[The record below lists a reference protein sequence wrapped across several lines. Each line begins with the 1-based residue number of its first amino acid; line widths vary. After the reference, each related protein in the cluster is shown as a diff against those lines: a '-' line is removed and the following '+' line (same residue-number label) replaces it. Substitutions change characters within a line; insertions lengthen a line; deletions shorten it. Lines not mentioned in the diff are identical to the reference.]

1 MSPNKNRKKWI
12 AYSLG
17 LVLCAFAVAAGGFL
31 LKARRSNGKAPSV
44 PSAEV
49 KLGDFVDYVEM
60 RGEIR
65 VQSSTVISA
74 PYSAGELQILKL
86 VQNGSQVKKGDIVVQ
101 FDPSTLQRNADQ
113 ARSMLKQVEA
123 EIARAKAQQLL
134 SDEQFLTETM
144 SAQFSLERAR
154 LDASTR
160 DVVPAIESE
169 KNLLALDKAEHKL
182 KELDTKKASRL
193 VGTEADLAG
202 IIRKQKKAQADLEQ
216 TERNMA
222 ALTLTSPMEGLITI
236 LPNSRART
244 SLLSSGTTPIFK
256 EGDRAYAGATIA
268 EIPDLSTIQANAPV
282 TEVDRGRVQLGQ
294 PVVLSIEGVP
304 DKEHKGKV
312 SEISP
317 LAKLDYSG
325 YPVTKN
331 FDLTVQLEDPDARL
345 RPGMTAGFRVEVE
358 RAPGSIVI
366 PASAIFEKGGQT
378 VAYVLSNGIHQE
390 RRVVVARRGV
400 GQVMISNGLKPG
412 ERIALKD
419 PTAEQQK

>member
-1 MSPNKNRKKWI
+1 MSSNGNRKKRRL
-12 AYSLG
+12 YSLG
-17 LVLCAFAVAAGGFL
+17 ITLCVIAVAVGGFF
-31 LKARRSNGKAPSV
+31 LKAQRRNGKVPSV
-44 PSAEV
+44 PAVEV

-60 RGEIR
+60 RGEIQVR
-65 VQSSTVISA
+65 SSTVISA
-74 PYSAGELQILKL
+74 PYNTGELQILKL
-86 VQNGSQVKKGDIVVQ
+86 IPNGSRIKKGDAIVQ
-101 FDPSTLQRNADQ
+101 FDPSTLQRSADQ
-113 ARSMLKQVEA
+113 ARSTLKQVEA

-160 DVVPAIESE
+160 DVISAIENE
-169 KNLLALDKAEHKL
+169 KNRLALDKAEHKL
-182 KELDTKKASRL
+182 EELETKKASRL

-216 TERNMA
+216 AERNMG
-222 ALTLTSPMEGLITI
+222 ALTLMSPMEGLITL

-244 SLLSSGTTPIFK
+244 SVLSSGTTPIFK
-256 EGDRAYAGATIA
+256 EGDRAYAGAAIA

-304 DKEHKGKV
+304 DKEHRGKV

-331 FDLTVQLEDPDARL
+331 FDLTVRLENPDPRL
-345 RPGMTAGFRVEVE
+345 RPGMTSGFRVEVE
-358 RAPGSIVI
+358 RVPGSIVI

-378 VAYVLSNGIHQE
+378 VAYVLSNDVYQE
-390 RRVVVARRGV
+390 RRIVVARRGI

-419 PTAEQQK
+419 PSIERQE

>member
-1 MSPNKNRKKWI
+1 MSLNKRRRKWI

-17 LVLCAFAVAAGGFL
+17 LILCVLAAAAGGFF
-31 LKARRSNGKAPSV
+31 LKARRSNGKVPSI

-86 VQNGSQVKKGDIVVQ
+86 VPNGSQVQKGDDVVQ

-113 ARSMLKQVEA
+113 ARSTLKQVEA

-256 EGDRAYAGATIA
+256 EGDRAYAGAAIA

-331 FDLTVQLEDPDARL
+331 FDLTVRLENPDPRL

-358 RAPGSIVI
+358 RVPGSIVI
-366 PASAIFEKGGQT
+366 SASSIFEKGGQT
-378 VAYVLSNGIHQE
+378 VAYVLSKGVYQE

-419 PTAEQQK
+419 PTLEQQK

>member
-1 MSPNKNRKKWI
+1 MSPTNRKKKWV
-12 AYSLG
+12 AYG
-17 LVLCAFAVAAGGFL
+17 VWLVLCVIAVVAGGFF
-31 LKARRSNGKAPSV
+31 LKAWRSNGKLPSV

-65 VQSSTVISA
+65 VRSSTVISA
-74 PYSAGELQILKL
+74 PYNAGELQILKL
-86 VQNGSQVKKGDIVVQ
+86 IPDGSHVKKGDVVVQ
-101 FDPSTLQRNADQ
+101 FDPSTLQRSADQ
-113 ARSMLKQVEA
+113 ARSTLKQVEA

-160 DVVPAIESE
+160 DVIPAIENE
-169 KNLLALDKAEHKL
+169 KNVLALDKAEQKL
-182 KELDTKKASRL
+182 KELETKKTSRL

-202 IIRKQKKAQADLEQ
+202 IMRKQKKAQADLEQ
-216 TERNMA
+216 AERNSA
-222 ALTLTSPMEGLITI
+222 ALTLTSPMDGIIT
-236 LPNSRART
+236 LLSNSRART
-244 SLLSSGTTPIFK
+244 SVLSGGTPIFK
-256 EGDRAYAGATIA
+256 EGDRAYSGAAIA
-268 EIPDLSTIQANAPV
+268 EIPDLSTVQANAPV
-282 TEVDRGRVQLGQ
+282 TEADRGRVQLGQ

-331 FDLTVQLEDPDARL
+331 FDLTVRLEDPDPRL

-358 RAPGSIVI
+358 RVPGSMVI

-378 VAYVLSNGIHQE
+378 VAYVLSKGIYQE

-400 GQVMISNGLKPG
+400 GQVMVSSGLKPG

>member
-1 MSPNKNRKKWI
+1 
-12 AYSLG
+12 
-17 LVLCAFAVAAGGFL
+17 V
-31 LKARRSNGKAPSV
+31 PSV
-44 PSAEV
+44 PAVEV

-60 RGEIR
+60 RGEIQVR
-65 VQSSTVISA
+65 SSTVISA
-74 PYSAGELQILKL
+74 PYNTGELQILKL
-86 VQNGSQVKKGDIVVQ
+86 IPNGSRIKKGDAIVQ
-101 FDPSTLQRNADQ
+101 FDPSTLQRSADQ
-113 ARSMLKQVEA
+113 ARSTLKQVEA

-160 DVVPAIESE
+160 DVISAIENE
-169 KNLLALDKAEHKL
+169 KNRLALDKAEHKL
-182 KELDTKKASRL
+182 EELETKKASRL

-216 TERNMA
+216 AERNMG
-222 ALTLTSPMEGLITI
+222 ALTLMSPMEGLITL

-244 SLLSSGTTPIFK
+244 SVLSSGTTPIFK
-256 EGDRAYAGATIA
+256 EGDRAYAGAAIA

-304 DKEHKGKV
+304 DKEHRGKV

-331 FDLTVQLEDPDARL
+331 FDLTVRLENPDPRL
-345 RPGMTAGFRVEVE
+345 RPGMTSGFRVEVE
-358 RAPGSIVI
+358 RVPGSIVI

-378 VAYVLSNGIHQE
+378 VAYVLSNGVYQE
-390 RRVVVARRGV
+390 RRIVVARRGI

-419 PTAEQQK
+419 PSIERQE

>member
-1 MSPNKNRKKWI
+1 MSPNNRRKRWI
-12 AYSLG
+12 AYGLW
-17 LVLCAFAVAAGGFL
+17 LVLCVIAVVAGGFF
-31 LKARRSNGKAPSV
+31 LKARHSNGKVPSV
-44 PSAEV
+44 PTAEV
-49 KLGDFVDYVEM
+49 KRGDFVDSVEM

-65 VQSSTVISA
+65 VRSSTVISA
-74 PYSAGELQILKL
+74 PYNTGELQILKL
-86 VQNGSQVKKGDIVVQ
+86 TLDGSQVKKEDVVVQ
-101 FDPSTLQRNADQ
+101 FDPSTLQRSADQ
-113 ARSMLKQVEA
+113 ARSTLKQVEA

-144 SAQFSLERAR
+144 SAQFALERAR

-160 DVVPAIESE
+160 EVIPAIENE

-182 KELDTKKASRL
+182 KELETKKASRL

-216 TERNMA
+216 AERNMA
-222 ALTLTSPMEGLITI
+222 ALTLMSPMSGIITL

-244 SLLSSGTTPIFK
+244 SVLSGGGTPMFK
-256 EGDRAYAGATIA
+256 EGDRAYAGAAIA
-268 EIPDLSTIQANAPV
+268 EIPDISTIQANAPV
-282 TEVDRGRVQLGQ
+282 TEADRGRVQLGQ
-294 PVVLSIEGVP
+294 PVVLNIEGVP

-312 SEISP
+312 SDISP

-331 FDLTVQLEDPDARL
+331 FDLTVQLENPDPRL

-358 RAPGSIVI
+358 RVPGSIVI
-366 PASAIFEKGGQT
+366 PASAIFEKGGQMVT
-378 VAYVLSNGIHQE
+378 YVFLNGTYQE

-400 GQVMISNGLKPG
+400 GQVMISSGLKAG

-419 PTAEQQK
+419 PTIEQSR

>member
-1 MSPNKNRKKWI
+1 MSSNGRRKKRGR
-12 AYSLG
+12 YFLG
-17 LVLCAFAVAAGGFL
+17 FVLCAAALAAGGFY
-31 LKARRSNGKAPSV
+31 LKARRSDGNAPSV

-65 VQSSTVISA
+65 VQASTVISA
-74 PYSAGELQILKL
+74 PYNAGELQILKL
-86 VQNGSQVKKGDIVVQ
+86 IPNGTQVQQGDIVVQ
-101 FDPSTLQRNADQ
+101 FDPSTLQRSADQ
-113 ARSMLKQVEA
+113 ARSTLRQVEA

-144 SAQFSLERAR
+144 SAQFALERAR

-160 DVVPAIESE
+160 DVISAIENE
-169 KNLLALDKAEHKL
+169 KNVLALGKAEQKL
-182 KELDTKKASRL
+182 KELETKKASRL
-193 VGTEADLAG
+193 VGADADMAG

-216 TERNMA
+216 AERNMTDLSLA
-222 ALTLTSPMEGLITI
+222 SPIGGIITL

-244 SLLSSGTTPIFK
+244 SVLSSGATPIFK
-256 EGDRAYAGATIA
+256 EGDRAYAGAAIA

-282 TEVDRGRVQLGQ
+282 TEADRGRVQLGQ
-294 PVVLSIEGVP
+294 PVVLNIEGVP
-304 DKEHKGKV
+304 DKEHKGTV

-331 FDLTVQLEDPDARL
+331 FDLTVRLENPDPRL

-358 RAPGSIVI
+358 RVPGSIVV
-366 PASAIFEKGGQT
+366 PASAVFEKGGLT
-378 VAYVLSNGIHQE
+378 VVYVLSNNAFQE
-390 RRVVVARRGV
+390 RRIVVARRGI
-400 GQVMISNGLKPG
+400 GHVMVSNGLKPG

-419 PTAEQQK
+419 PIVEQQK

>member
-1 MSPNKNRKKWI
+1 MSLNKRRRKWI

-17 LVLCAFAVAAGGFL
+17 LILCVLAAAAGGFF
-31 LKARRSNGKAPSV
+31 LKARRSNGKVPSV
-44 PSAEV
+44 PTAEV

-86 VQNGSQVKKGDIVVQ
+86 VPNGSQVQKGDDVVQ

-113 ARSMLKQVEA
+113 ARSTLKQVEA

-256 EGDRAYAGATIA
+256 EGDRAYAGAAIA

-331 FDLTVQLEDPDARL
+331 FDLTVRLENPDPRL

-358 RAPGSIVI
+358 RVPGSIVI
-366 PASAIFEKGGQT
+366 SASSIFEKGGQT
-378 VAYVLSNGIHQE
+378 VAYVLSKGVYQE

-419 PTAEQQK
+419 PTLEQQK

>member
-1 MSPNKNRKKWI
+1 MNPNKRRGKWS
-12 AYSLG
+12 AYSIW
-17 LVLCAFAVAAGGFL
+17 LVLCVTAIVAGGFF
-31 LKARRSNGKAPSV
+31 LKARRSNGKTPSV

-74 PYSAGELQILKL
+74 PYNAGELQILKL
-86 VQNGSQVKKGDIVVQ
+86 TQNGSQVKKGEVVVQ
-101 FDPSTLQRNADQ
+101 FDPSTLQRSADQ
-113 ARSMLKQVEA
+113 ARSTLKQVEA

-160 DVVPAIESE
+160 DVIPAIENE
-169 KNLLALDKAEHKL
+169 KNVLAVDKAEQKL
-182 KELDTKKASRL
+182 KELESKKTSRL

-202 IIRKQKKAQADLEQ
+202 IIRRQKKAQADLEQ
-216 TERNMA
+216 AERNMA
-222 ALTLTSPMEGLITI
+222 ALTLTSPMDGIIT
-236 LPNSRART
+236 LLSNSRART
-244 SLLSSGTTPIFK
+244 SVLSSSGTPIFK
-256 EGDRAYAGATIA
+256 EGDRAYAGAAIA

-282 TEVDRGRVQLGQ
+282 TEADRGRVQLGQ
-294 PVVLSIEGVP
+294 PVVLNIEGVP
-304 DKEHKGKV
+304 DKEHIGTV

-331 FDLTVQLEDPDARL
+331 FDLTVKLKDPDPRL

-358 RAPGSIVI
+358 RVPGSIVI

-378 VAYVLSNGIHQE
+378 VVYIPSQGVYQE

-400 GQVMISNGLKPG
+400 GQVMVSSGVRPG

-419 PTAEQQK
+419 PTVEQQR

>member
-1 MSPNKNRKKWI
+1 MSPKKRRKKWI
-12 AYSLG
+12 AYSIWL
-17 LVLCAFAVAAGGFL
+17 LLCVIAVAAGGFF

-65 VQSSTVISA
+65 VRSSTVISA
-74 PYSAGELQILKL
+74 PYNAGELQILKL
-86 VQNGSQVKKGDIVVQ
+86 IQNGSQVKKGEVVVQ
-101 FDPSTLQRNADQ
+101 FDPSTLQRSADQ
-113 ARSMLKQVEA
+113 ARSTLKQVEA

-160 DVVPAIESE
+160 DVIPAIENE
-169 KNLLALDKAEHKL
+169 KNMLALDKAEHKL
-182 KELDTKKASRL
+182 KELGSQKGIPPRRDRGRPGRNHPEAEESAGRPRAGRTQHRPHSLSRPRWMEL
-193 VGTEADLAG
+193 SRCFPTRAP
-202 IIRKQKKAQADLEQ
+202 AQAFS
-216 TERNMA
+216 A
-222 ALTLTSPMEGLITI
+222 A
-236 LPNSRART
+236 A
-244 SLLSSGTTPIFK
+244 TPIFK
-256 EGDRAYAGATIA
+256 EGDRAYAGAAIA

-282 TEVDRGRVQLGQ
+282 TEADRGRVQLGQ
-294 PVVLSIEGVP
+294 PVVLNIEGVP

-331 FDLTVQLEDPDARL
+331 FDLTVRLEDPDPRL

-358 RAPGSIVI
+358 RVPGSIVI

-378 VAYVLSNGIHQE
+378 VAYVLSNGVYQE

-400 GQVMISNGLKPG
+400 GQVMVSNGLKPG

>member
-1 MSPNKNRKKWI
+1 MSFNGRRKRRGM
-12 AYSLG
+12 YSLG
-17 LVLCAFAVAAGGFL
+17 IILCIIAVVAGGFFVNS
-31 LKARRSNGKAPSV
+31 RRNDGKVPSA

-60 RGEIR
+60 RGEIQ

-74 PYSAGELQILKL
+74 PYNTGELQILKL
-86 VQNGSQVKKGDIVVQ
+86 FPNGSRIKKGDVVVQ
-101 FDPSTLQRNADQ
+101 FDPSTLQRSADQ
-113 ARSMLKQVEA
+113 ARSILKQVEA
-123 EIARAKAQQLL
+123 EMARAKAQQLL

-160 DVVPAIESE
+160 DVISAIENE
-169 KNLLALDKAEHKL
+169 KNRLTLDKSEQKL
-182 KELDTKKASRL
+182 KELETKKASRL

-202 IIRKQKKAQADLEQ
+202 IIRRQKKAQADLEQ
-216 TERNMA
+216 AESNMG
-222 ALTLTSPMEGLITI
+222 ALTLTSPMEGLITL

-244 SLLSSGTTPIFK
+244 SVLSSGTTPIFK
-256 EGDRAYAGATIA
+256 EGDRAYAGAAIA
-268 EIPDLSTIQANAPV
+268 EIPDLSTIRANAPV
-282 TEVDRGRVQLGQ
+282 TEADRGRVQLGQ
-294 PVVLSIEGVP
+294 PVVLKIEGVP
-304 DKEHKGKV
+304 DREHKGKV

-331 FDLTVQLEDPDARL
+331 FDLTVRLEDPDPRL

-358 RAPGSIVI
+358 RVPGSIVI
-366 PASAIFEKGGQT
+366 PASAIFEKSGQT
-378 VAYVLSNGIHQE
+378 VAYVLSNGVYQE
-390 RRVVVARRGV
+390 RWVTVARRGV
-400 GQVMISNGLKPG
+400 GQVMISKGLKPG

-419 PTAEQQK
+419 PNIEQQR

>member
-1 MSPNKNRKKWI
+1 MSPTNRKKKWV
-12 AYSLG
+12 AYG
-17 LVLCAFAVAAGGFL
+17 VWLVLCVIAVVAGGFF
-31 LKARRSNGKAPSV
+31 LKARRSNGKVPSV

-65 VQSSTVISA
+65 VRSSTVISA
-74 PYSAGELQILKL
+74 PYNAGELQILKL
-86 VQNGSQVKKGDIVVQ
+86 IQNGSQLKKGEVVVQ

-113 ARSMLKQVEA
+113 ARSTLKQVEA

-160 DVVPAIESE
+160 DVIPAIENE
-169 KNLLALDKAEHKL
+169 KNTLALDKAEHKL
-182 KELDTKKASRL
+182 KELEAKKASRL

-202 IIRKQKKAQADLEQ
+202 IMRKQKKAQADLEQ
-216 TERNMA
+216 ADRNSA
-222 ALTLTSPMEGLITI
+222 ALTLLSPMDGIIT
-236 LPNSRART
+236 LLSNSRART
-244 SLLSSGTTPIFK
+244 SVLSGGTPIFK
-256 EGDRAYAGATIA
+256 EGDRAYAGAAIA

-282 TEVDRGRVQLGQ
+282 TEADRGRVQLGQ
-294 PVVLSIEGVP
+294 PVVLNIEGVP
-304 DKEHKGKV
+304 DKEHRGKV

-331 FDLTVQLEDPDARL
+331 FDLTVRLEDPDPRL

-358 RAPGSIVI
+358 RVPGSMVI

-378 VAYVLSNGIHQE
+378 VAYVLSNGVYQE
-390 RRVVVARRGV
+390 RRVGVARRGV
-400 GQVMISNGLKPG
+400 GQVMVSSGLKPG

>member
-1 MSPNKNRKKWI
+1 MSSNGNRKKRRL
-12 AYSLG
+12 YSLG
-17 LVLCAFAVAAGGFL
+17 ITLCVIAVAVGGFF
-31 LKARRSNGKAPSV
+31 LKAQRRNGKVPSV
-44 PSAEV
+44 PAVEV

-60 RGEIR
+60 RGEIQVR
-65 VQSSTVISA
+65 SSTVISA
-74 PYSAGELQILKL
+74 PYNTGELQILKL
-86 VQNGSQVKKGDIVVQ
+86 IPNGSRIKKGDAIVQ
-101 FDPSTLQRNADQ
+101 FDPSTLQRSADQ
-113 ARSMLKQVEA
+113 ARSTLKQVEA

-160 DVVPAIESE
+160 DVISAIENE
-169 KNLLALDKAEHKL
+169 KNRLALDKAEHKL
-182 KELDTKKASRL
+182 EELETKKASRL

-216 TERNMA
+216 AERNMG
-222 ALTLTSPMEGLITI
+222 ALTLMSPMEGLITL

-244 SLLSSGTTPIFK
+244 SVLSSGTTPIFK
-256 EGDRAYAGATIA
+256 EGDRAYAGAAIA

-304 DKEHKGKV
+304 DKEHRGKV

-331 FDLTVQLEDPDARL
+331 FDLTVRLENPDPRL
-345 RPGMTAGFRVEVE
+345 RPGMTSGFRVEVE
-358 RAPGSIVI
+358 RVPGSIVI

-378 VAYVLSNGIHQE
+378 VAYVLSNGVYQE
-390 RRVVVARRGV
+390 RRIVVARRGI

-419 PTAEQQK
+419 PSIERQE

>member
-1 MSPNKNRKKWI
+1 MSLNKRRGKWI
-12 AYSLG
+12 AYSLA
-17 LVLCAFAVAAGGFL
+17 LVLCVIAVTAGGFL

-86 VQNGSQVKKGDIVVQ
+86 VQNGSQIQKGDVVVQ

-160 DVVPAIESE
+160 DVIPAIENE

-244 SLLSSGTTPIFK
+244 SVLSGGTTPIFK

-294 PVVLSIEGVP
+294 PVILNIEGVP
-304 DKEHKGKV
+304 DKEHKGRV

-331 FDLTVQLEDPDARL
+331 FDLTVRLEDPDPRL

-358 RAPGSIVI
+358 RVPGSIVI
-366 PASAIFEKGGQT
+366 SASAIFEKGGQT
-378 VAYVLSNGIHQE
+378 VAYVLSKGVYQE

-419 PTAEQQK
+419 PTIEQQK

>member
-1 MSPNKNRKKWI
+1 MSPNKRRKKWI
-12 AYSLG
+12 AYG
-17 LVLCAFAVAAGGFL
+17 VWLVLCAIAVAAGGFF
-31 LKARRSNGKAPSV
+31 LKTRRENGKAPSV
-44 PSAEV
+44 SSAEV

-65 VQSSTVISA
+65 VRSSMVISA
-74 PYSAGELQILKL
+74 PYNAGELQILKL
-86 VQNGSQVKKGDIVVQ
+86 AQNGSTVKKGDSIVQ
-101 FDPSTLQRNADQ
+101 FDPSTLMRSADQ
-113 ARSMLKQVEA
+113 ARSTLKQVEA

-134 SDEQFLTETM
+134 SDEQLLTETM

-154 LDASTR
+154 LDAGTR
-160 DVVPAIESE
+160 DVIPAIENE
-169 KNLLALDKAEHKL
+169 RNVLVLDKAEQKL
-182 KELDTKKASRL
+182 KELEAKKTSRL
-193 VGTEADLAG
+193 VGAEADLAG

-216 TERNMA
+216 AERNMA
-222 ALTLTSPMEGLITI
+222 ALTLTSPMDGIITL

-244 SLLSSGTTPIFK
+244 SLISGSTPIFK
-256 EGDRAYAGATIA
+256 EGDRAYAGAGIG

-282 TEVDRGRVQLGQ
+282 TEADRGRVHPGQ
-294 PVVLSIEGVP
+294 PVVLNIEGVP

-331 FDLTVQLEDPDARL
+331 FDLTVQLEDPDPRL

-358 RAPGSIVI
+358 RVPGSIVI
-366 PASAIFEKGGQT
+366 PASAVFEKGGQT
-378 VAYVLSNGIHQE
+378 IAYVLSNGVYQE
-390 RRVVVARRGV
+390 RRIVVARRGV
-400 GQVMISNGLKPG
+400 GQVMVSGGLKAG